1 MQDCKCLNQNF
12 YLTQTA
18 KVTII
23 IIINPRHRRIALSS
37 FNYRRVWQ
45 YRVNIGLFQ
54 TLSFS
59 SLDLGLRTL
68 GVFDQNATEC
78 WSFLWKSCSPN
89 LAGHGCSFVRS
100 QPVWLLLWWFAVW
113 DLWLTVW
120 AVWDSA
126 ALYGLTEWGR
136 ARNQGSQR
144 CTSLVSSTF

>member
-1 MQDCKCLNQNF
+1 MQDCKCHNQEF
-12 YLTQTA
+12 YLTPTA

-23 IIINPRHRRIALSS
+23 IIINLIHRRIALSS

-45 YRVNIGLFQ
+45 YRVTIGLFQ

-59 SLDLGLRTL
+59 RLDLGLRTL
-68 GVFDQNATEC
+68 GVFDQNATQC

-89 LAGHGCSFVRS
+89 LAGHGCSIVRPS
-100 QPVWLLLWWFAVW
+100 LCGCFCVMFAVW

-120 AVWDSA
+120 AVWDGA

-136 ARNQGSQR
+136 ARNQGSHR
-144 CTSLVSSTF
+144 CTSPVSSTF